1 MKQYEEVFFSVLR
14 TALWG
19 HPLDIP
25 EGFKDWG
32 KVMKL
37 AKTQALTGLVG
48 DVMLTTPRILNSLP
62 EQAVAVLQE
71 IPLNNMAMHTTLN
84 NTLILVVT
92 TLREHG
98 IEPVLLKG
106 QGIASYY
113 PVPQLRQ
120 CGDIDLYVGEEN
132 YEKAYDV
139 LLPLV
144 SEIDDKEKIWGWM
157 HFHAKVG
164 SALLE
169 IHHELEYAFKQ
180 SYKSLFR
187 SRASS
192 GLTENL
198 VTIDFGG
205 LKVKTPEHNFNTFYV
220 FYHLWRHYAASGV
233 GLRQI
238 CDWMFLLNARREDV
252 NLEYLDSF
260 IKGMELMAPWQTF
273 GCILV
278 DYLGMPQHC
287 FPFYNPAKRKKA
299 ARLLKMILK
308 EGNFGHS
315 GSYSRV
321 RRNSYLY
328 EKWFSFKCH
337 ISRLYNMFMIFP
349 YQSSVRFM
357 DMIKEGFRQVF
368 KDLKAKLRK

>member
-144 SEIDDKEKIWGWM
+144 SEIDQREAIWTEIK
-157 HFHAKVG
+157 HFHCKIGSVLLEVHRFSDVNFSSRLNKIYQKYSAEGLNNNLVPVDFCGTQVLTPSDDFNLYYIFNHLWHHFMASGIGLRHLCDLAVFLNTHEVNKQYLSRILTEMKAMKPWQSIGAILVQYLGLPQERMPFYAPLSERKAKVIFDRIF
-164 SALLE
+164 A
-169 IHHELEYAFKQ
+169 
-180 SYKSLFR
+180 
-187 SRASS
+187 
-192 GLTENL
+192 
-198 VTIDFGG
+198 
-205 LKVKTPEHNFNTFYV
+205 
-220 FYHLWRHYAASGV
+220 
-233 GLRQI
+233 
-238 CDWMFLLNARREDV
+238 
-252 NLEYLDSF
+252 
-260 IKGMELMAPWQTF
+260 
-273 GCILV
+273 
-278 DYLGMPQHC
+278 
-287 FPFYNPAKRKKA
+287 
-299 ARLLKMILK
+299 
-308 EGNFGHS
+308 EGNFGH
-315 GSYSRV
+315 YSIAV
-321 RRNSYLY
+321 RHRTGFYMW
-328 EKWFSFKCH
+328 EKAVSLANH
-337 ISRLYNMFMIFP
+337 IKRHLLLLTVFP
-349 YQSSVRFM
+349 SQSVMQIRYTLKS
-357 DMIKEGFRQVF
+357 GFRQVF